1 MKYIIKRNINLFGK
15 NNIIKFEYNVVLNK
29 NKNGF
34 ENFDIG
40 NEEIKINN
48 LLTKLDAETIKKFSE
63 IKPIYV
69 SLSTYFFER
78 LDNLFAIEY
87 ETLEIISKINK
98 EDLYGNNHKE
108 DI

>member
-15 NNIIKFEYNVVLNK
+15 NNMIKFEYNVVLNK

-40 NEEIKINN
+40 NEEIKIND
-48 LLTKLDAETIKKFSE
+48 LLMKLNAETIKKFSE

-78 LDNLFAIEY
+78 LDNLIAIEY
-87 ETLEIISKINK
+87 ETIDSVSKITK
-98 EDLYGNNHKE
+98 QELLHL
-108 DI
+108 

>member
-40 NEEIKINN
+40 NEEIKIND
-48 LLTKLDAETIKKFSE
+48 LLMKLDAETIKKFSE

-78 LDNLFAIEY
+78 LDNLIAIEY
-87 ETLEIISKINK
+87 ETIDSASKITK
-98 EDLYGNNHKE
+98 QELLHL
-108 DI
+108 